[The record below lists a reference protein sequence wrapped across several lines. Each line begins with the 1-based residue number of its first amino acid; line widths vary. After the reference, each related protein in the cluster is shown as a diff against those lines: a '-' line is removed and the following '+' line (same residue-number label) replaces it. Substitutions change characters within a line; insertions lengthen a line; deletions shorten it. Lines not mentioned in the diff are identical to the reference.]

1 MGDYIYGVYSIA
13 CFVVAAVLI
22 LWVRYRIRK
31 DHYEQRYPNG
41 KKSIFISP
49 QYKCKFA
56 RTEDQINNLVEDGYE
71 YVCDFEGRKVFR
83 KKA

>member
-71 YVCDFEGRKVFR
+71 YICDLEGVKVFR

>member
-1 MGDYIYGVYSIA
+1 MGDYIYGVYSIV
-13 CFVVAAVLI
+13 CFAVATIGI
-22 LWVRYRIRK
+22 LWLRYRIRK
-31 DHYEQRYPNG
+31 DYHEKRYPNE
-41 KKSIFISP
+41 KQSIFINP

-71 YVCDFEGRKVFR
+71 YICDLEGVKVFR